1 MKLYKGGIYVNIFK
15 IGDSDFTMKEI
26 SIKKA
31 ALINGAANYSCVILQ
46 ILFSA
51 VLARLLTPEDYGII
65 SVVTVFTTFLQYHE
79 NGGERFA
86 DEREKLC
93 V

>member
-1 MKLYKGGIYVNIFK
+1 
-15 IGDSDFTMKEI
+15 MKEI

-31 ALINGAANYSCVILQ
+31 AMINGAANYSCVVLQ

-51 VLARLLTPEDYGII
+51 VLARLLTPENYGII

-79 NGGERFA
+79 HGGERFA